1 MPRVLSCL
9 EKGASRNL
17 LSSAKLL
24 YLQQL
29 HPMDRDRLGP
39 DFFPSREGPCGSD
52 GNRMNV
58 ELFGWRHTEAKW
70 QLLSS
75 STKPFR
81 MKKELHFAEKDRDKI
96 SQAAINRPP
105 PMCSE
110 ELQKQIAPEATF
122 ADRSEVLHSLWLCL
136 YPISRAPGRHE

>member
-1 MPRVLSCL
+1 MKGDIRDAGRNGKGREAWILPRVLSCL

-17 LSSAKLL
+17 LSSAKLF

-52 GNRMNV
+52 SNRMNV

-81 MKKELHFAEKDRDKI
+81 MKKELHFAERTGI
-96 SQAAINRPP
+96 R
-105 PMCSE
+105 
-110 ELQKQIAPEATF
+110 
-122 ADRSEVLHSLWLCL
+122 
-136 YPISRAPGRHE
+136 YPRQQ